1 MRMFSSLLATYLTL
15 THSLR
20 SINDVTVPYM
30 TAYVDLEDPFLNHK
44 TDGLAVY
51 AVPYSTTVLY

>member
-1 MRMFSSLLATYLTL
+1 MRMCLHQATYMTL
-15 THSLR
+15 IHSLR

-30 TAYVDLEDPFLNHK
+30 TAYVDLEDPFLDHK

-51 AVPYSTTVLY
+51 ALPYSITALH

>member
-1 MRMFSSLLATYLTL
+1 MRMFPSSLATYLTL
-15 THSLR
+15 IHSLC

-30 TAYVDLEDPFLNHK
+30 TAYVDLEDPFLNHT

-51 AVPYSTTVLY
+51 AVPYSTHVLH

>member
-1 MRMFSSLLATYLTL
+1 MTL
-15 THSLR
+15 IHSLR

-30 TAYVDLEDPFLNHK
+30 TAYVDLEDPFLDHK

-51 AVPYSTTVLY
+51 ALPYSITALH